1 MKAIPVVQL
10 PTDLSFESDSQV
22 VEAITRLLQVDDD
35 YGSYFVRSTPRIKWG
50 EFAGQ
55 DSDMVYDTIKDYTF
69 HLVYGLTG
77 IVPYNH
83 KLAWRIKI
91 D

>member
-1 MKAIPVVQL
+1 MKHVVVARL
-10 PTDLSFESDSQV
+10 PIDLSFESDSQV
-22 VEAITRLLQVDDD
+22 VDAISRILEVDDD

-55 DSDMVYDTIKDYTF
+55 DSDMVYDQIKDYTF
-69 HLVYGLTG
+69 HMVYGLSG

-83 KLAWRIKI
+83 KLAWRII
-91 D
+91 